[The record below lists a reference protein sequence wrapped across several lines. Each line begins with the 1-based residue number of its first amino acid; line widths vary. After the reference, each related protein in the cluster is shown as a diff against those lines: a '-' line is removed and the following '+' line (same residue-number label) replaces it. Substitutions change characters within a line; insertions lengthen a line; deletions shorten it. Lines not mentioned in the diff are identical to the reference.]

1 MACVTTAPSEDI
13 RVASQGGTRPP
24 CKGRIALPE
33 RVAIRIPKSGV
44 DLSISGQFPDVRSV
58 AYSHG
63 LCCDRPWFRLSN
75 FRTLGDRPIFRL
87 IFVLPCLFVVTRF
100 LWPLQLPLS
109 VKCVAAVILFAASQ
123 YHYWSQLSSGS
134 VFSPEFPR
142 PVVIL
147 FNWAFG
153 TIILLAPMQLLFDV
167 GTLIAILV
175 HGGGVSVPDGL
186 RYGLGTAAGLLAA
199 AGVRQALRVPPLKDI
214 VIGIRGLPP
223 QFDGYTLLQ
232 LTDLHISRLFNATWA
247 RAVVERANGLG
258 ANLIVVTGDLIDG
271 SLAARRADVEPL
283 RDLRAADGV
292 YVIPG
297 NHEYFFSYRAWMSH
311 YAEMGMRALEN
322 DHVVLVRGGGKL
334 VLAGVTDFSAS
345 HTGHPARDLA
355 AALKSAPQGVP
366 IILLDHQPRA
376 ARQAAALGV
385 ALQLS
390 GHTHG
395 GMIIGLD
402 RLTARANA
410 GYVSGRYD
418 VDGMT
423 LYVNNGTALWP
434 GFALR
439 LGRPSELTRI
449 TLRLAV

>member
-1 MACVTTAPSEDI
+1 M
-13 RVASQGGTRPP
+13 
-24 CKGRIALPE
+24 
-33 RVAIRIPKSGV
+33 
-44 DLSISGQFPDVRSV
+44 
-58 AYSHG
+58 
-63 LCCDRPWFRLSN
+63 
-75 FRTLGDRPIFRL
+75 
-87 IFVLPCLFVVTRF
+87 
-100 LWPLQLPLS
+100 
-109 VKCVAAVILFAASQ
+109 ILFAASQ

-153 TIILLAPMQLLFDV
+153 AIILLAPMQLLLDV
-167 GTLIAILV
+167 GTLIAMLV
-175 HGGGVSVPDGL
+175 HGGGISVPDGM
-186 RYGLGTAAGLLAA
+186 RYGLGAVAAILAA
-199 AGVRQALRVPPLKDI
+199 VGVHQALRVPPLKDI
-214 VIGIRGLPP
+214 EISIRGLAP

-232 LTDLHISRLFNATWA
+232 LTDLHISRLFTVKWA
-247 RAVVERANGLG
+247 SAVVERANGLG

-271 SLAARRADVEPL
+271 SLAARRGDVEPL

-297 NHEYFFSYRAWMSH
+297 NHEYFFSYRAWMAH
-311 YAEMGMRALEN
+311 YAEMGMRVLEN
-322 DHVVLVRGGGKL
+322 DHVILDRGGGKL
-334 VLAGVTDFSAS
+334 VLAGVTDLSAS
-345 HTGHPARDLA
+345 HAGHPARDLA
-355 AALKSAPQGVP
+355 AALNGSPKGVP

-376 ARQAAALGV
+376 AQQAAELGV

-402 RLTARANA
+402 RLAARANA

-449 TLRLAV
+449 TLRLV

>member
-1 MACVTTAPSEDI
+1 MAHAFAISTSNCFLDMMFMSMRGEQRRRETPHVPSLGDE
-13 RVASQGGTRPP
+13 RSVGAAGSQGPGGRNSPGT
-24 CKGRIALPE
+24 
-33 RVAIRIPKSGV
+33 
-44 DLSISGQFPDVRSV
+44 
-58 AYSHG
+58 
-63 LCCDRPWFRLSN
+63 CCDRPRFRLSS
-75 FRTLGDRPIFRL
+75 FYIFGDRPIFRL
-87 IFVLPCLFVVTRF
+87 IFVLPCLVVVTRF
-100 LWPLQLPLS
+100 LWPLQLPIS
-109 VKCVAAVILFAASQ
+109 VKCIATVILFAASQ

-142 PVVIL
+142 PVVIV

-153 TIILLAPMQLLFDV
+153 AIILLAPMLLLLDV
-167 GTLIAILV
+167 GTLIAMLI
-175 HGGGVSVPDGL
+175 HGGGVSVPDGM
-186 RYGLGTAAGLLAA
+186 RYWLGTVAAILAA
-199 AGVRQALRVPPLKDI
+199 VGVQQALRVPPLKDI
-214 VIGIRGLPP
+214 EIGIRGLAP

-232 LTDLHISRLFNATWA
+232 LTDLHISRLFTAKWA
-247 RAVVERANGLG
+247 RAVVERANSLG

-271 SLAARRADVEPL
+271 SLASRRGDVDPL

-297 NHEYFFSYRAWMSH
+297 NHEYFFSYRAWMAH
-311 YAEMGMRALEN
+311 YAEMGMRVLEN
-322 DHVVLVRGGGKL
+322 DHVVLDRGGGKL
-334 VLAGVTDFSAS
+334 VLAGVTDLSAS

-355 AALKSAPQGVP
+355 SALNGAPKGVP
-366 IILLDHQPRA
+366 IVLLDHQPRA
-376 ARQAAALGV
+376 ARQAAELGV

-402 RLTARANA
+402 RLAARANA

-449 TLRLAV
+449 TLRLA